1 MGVWFFYRG
10 DQSSFCR
17 SHHNRLDQITSESFS
32 VFVCR
37 PRSRANSVSQEES
50 RRPSRRS
57 QDKTPGRTSSLPKRR
72 SVNNFTDEEEGALED
87 TDPFLA
93 YRSFKQFQNEEGN
106 SGSLKRETSKTSAS
120 YSERKLSNSLS
131 GAKISSGSS
140 GYDSLKLDSKPYT
153 PAKLSSDGRNGLGG
167 IFSSTPKYQDSTG
180 ELERGSLSSSL
191 TRHSSSS
198 MFSNGDSGYSASSSS
213 FSSFSGSSITKR
225 NSGVFS
231 GDNSGGKIS
240 LGSLK

>member
-1 MGVWFFYRG
+1 MGVWFFYQG

-17 SHHNRLDQITSESFS
+17 SPYITSQSLS
-32 VFVCR
+32 VSVCR
-37 PRSRANSVSQEES
+37 PRSRANSVCQEES

-57 QDKTPGRTSSLPKRR
+57 QDKTPGQTSSLPKRR
-72 SVNNFTDEEEGALED
+72 SVSNFTDEEEGPLGD

-191 TRHSSSS
+191 TP
-198 MFSNGDSGYSASSSS
+198 A
-213 FSSFSGSSITKR
+213 
-225 NSGVFS
+225 
-231 GDNSGGKIS
+231 
-240 LGSLK
+240 

>member
-1 MGVWFFYRG
+1 M
-10 DQSSFCR
+10 S
-17 SHHNRLDQITSESFS
+17 
-32 VFVCR
+32 
-37 PRSRANSVSQEES
+37 
-50 RRPSRRS
+50 
-57 QDKTPGRTSSLPKRR
+57 
-72 SVNNFTDEEEGALED
+72 NFTDEEDGGVQD
-87 TDPFLA
+87 TDPFLT

-106 SGSLKRETSKTSAS
+106 FGSLKREQSKSSAAAS

-131 GAKISSGSS
+131 GAKISDPSPGP
-140 GYDSLKLDSKPYT
+140 GYDSFKLDSSSPFASKPYT

-180 ELERGSLSSSL
+180 DSSL
-191 TRHSSSS
+191 ARHSSSS

-231 GDNSGGKIS
+231 SDANGGKIS

>member
-1 MGVWFFYRG
+1 MISQVFVR
-10 DQSSFCR
+10 QS
-17 SHHNRLDQITSESFS
+17 ITNFS
-32 VFVCR
+32 MFVCR
-37 PRSRANSVSQEES
+37 PRSRANSVSQED
-50 RRPSRRS
+50 RGDRRS
-57 QDKTPGRTSSLPKRR
+57 QSKTPGRTSSVPKRR
-72 SVNNFTDEEEGALED
+72 SVSHFTDEEEGAVED
-87 TDPFLA
+87 TDPFLT

-106 SGSLKRETSKTSAS
+106 SGSLKREKSKTSAS
-120 YSERKLSNSLS
+120 YSERKLSTSLS
-131 GAKISSGSS
+131 GAKISSGSNGS
-140 GYDSLKLDSKPYT
+140 DSLNKLDSSLFASKPYT

-180 ELERGSLSSSL
+180 DLERGSLSSSL

-213 FSSFSGSSITKR
+213 FSSFSGSSLTKR

-231 GDNSGGKIS
+231 SDTNGGGKIS

>member
-1 MGVWFFYRG
+1 MRRN
-10 DQSSFCR
+10 SRASR
-17 SHHNRLDQITSESFS
+17 SPQRS
-32 VFVCR
+32 
-37 PRSRANSVSQEES
+37 RSRANSVSQED
-50 RRPSRRS
+50 RGARRS
-57 QDKTPGRTSSLPKRR
+57 QSKTRGRTSSVSKRR
-72 SVNNFTDEEEGALED
+72 SVSNFTDEEDGAVDD

-106 SGSLKRETSKTSAS
+106 FGSMKTEKSKSSAS

-131 GAKISSGSS
+131 GAKISDGSS
-140 GYDSLKLDSKPYT
+140 GYDSLKLDSSPFASKPYT

-167 IFSSTPKYQDSTG
+167 MFSSTPKYPDSTG
-180 ELERGSLSSSL
+180 DLERGNFSSSL

-225 NSGVFS
+225 NSGV
-231 GDNSGGKIS
+231 
-240 LGSLK
+240 LQRRHQ

>member
-1 MGVWFFYRG
+1 MRVWFFYQ
-10 DQSSFCR
+10 DDLSCFCR
-17 SHHNRLDQITSESFS
+17 PSPS
-32 VFVCR
+32 VFACR
-37 PRSRANSVSQEES
+37 PRSRANSVSQED
-50 RRPSRRS
+50 RASRRS
-57 QDKTPGRTSSLPKRR
+57 QSNTPGRTSSVPKRR
-72 SVNNFTDEEEGALED
+72 SVSNFTDEEDTGPLED
-87 TDPFLA
+87 TDPFLT

-106 SGSLKRETSKTSAS
+106 AGSMKREKSKSSAS
-120 YSERKLSNSLS
+120 YSERKLANSLS
-131 GAKISSGSS
+131 GAKISDGSS
-140 GYDSLKLDSKPYT
+140 GYDSLKLDSSPFASKPYT

-167 IFSSTPKYQDSTG
+167 MFSSTPKYPDSTG
-180 ELERGSLSSSL
+180 DLERGNFSSSL

-231 GDNSGGKIS
+231 SDTSGGKIS